1 MDISLAMIDID
12 DFKEINDRYGHQQGD
27 KVLTSVGAI
36 IRDNVRKMDTAA
48 RYGGEELVILMPN
61 TSATTASEVAE
72 RIRRDI
78 ENMRV
83 SQISIT
89 VSIGVS
95 DTRSIGTNID
105 ELVKKA
111 DQALYQAKRA
121 GKNQVIRAG

>member
-1 MDISLAMIDID
+1 
-12 DFKEINDRYGHQQGD
+12 
-27 KVLTSVGAI
+27 
-36 IRDNVRKMDTAA
+36 
-48 RYGGEELVILMPN
+48 
-61 TSATTASEVAE
+61 VAE